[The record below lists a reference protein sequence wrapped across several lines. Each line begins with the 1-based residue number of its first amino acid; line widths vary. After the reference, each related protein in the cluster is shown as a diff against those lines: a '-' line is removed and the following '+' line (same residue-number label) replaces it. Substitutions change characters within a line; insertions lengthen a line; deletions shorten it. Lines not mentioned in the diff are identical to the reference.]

1 MKKDIK
7 SYIKYIDRFISYSG
21 YTAIARYT
29 TLVFTAFMSINSLYA
44 QKSESE
50 LYKAFEEHFNL
61 MDSLIFKAKETPYTV
76 AIQEDKT
83 SEAGEVF
90 AHRQDSL
97 SQKKVQA
104 QIKAMRA
111 QTGLVISG
119 NTYYRV
125 NDGTAPDPDQ
135 DDAISGYKNKVQAEV
150 RWNFLNSSL
159 ISRASRTRYIELQ
172 GEIERLAFHHE
183 QTKLL
188 IDEQKKLLRVEYDSL
203 LSGVLQLRINNLHLL
218 QDAQSYL
225 VSDRSISTDELLDI
239 MDDAAVASRR
249 LSAIPR
255 DYPIASQLS
264 RPTAA
269 IIEIDTTALI
279 NHIRENESEI
289 IKIDLQSRLLR
300 EKEKSTSY
308 WRELNV
314 SPFVRYSHYTR
325 KAMPN
330 YSNVDAG
337 LSFQIP
343 ISSQSSKE
351 RKAIQ
356 AERIELL
363 DKKDAHL
370 YSINVEINA
379 ILEDIERANRGLG
392 SEISRILTMKNYI
405 EMRKGNYS
413 GHIGQYNFL
422 SRIKEYNH
430 YLECWENYLSYLYE
444 RDSLIIELQSFL
456 YCKSILDFCKI
467 EQ

>member
-1 MKKDIK
+1 M
-7 SYIKYIDRFISYSG
+7 
-21 YTAIARYT
+21 
-29 TLVFTAFMSINSLYA
+29 
-44 QKSESE
+44 
-50 LYKAFEEHFNL
+50 
-61 MDSLIFKAKETPYTV
+61 
-76 AIQEDKT
+76 
-83 SEAGEVF
+83 
-90 AHRQDSL
+90 
-97 SQKKVQA
+97 
-104 QIKAMRA
+104 
-111 QTGLVISG
+111 
-119 NTYYRV
+119 
-125 NDGTAPDPDQ
+125 
-135 DDAISGYKNKVQAEV
+135 
-150 RWNFLNSSL
+150 
-159 ISRASRTRYIELQ
+159 
-172 GEIERLAFHHE
+172 
-183 QTKLL
+183 
-188 IDEQKKLLRVEYDSL
+188 
-203 LSGVLQLRINNLHLL
+203 
-218 QDAQSYL
+218 
-225 VSDRSISTDELLDI
+225 SDRSISTDELLDI

-269 IIEIDTTALI
+269 IIEIDTTALM

-456 YCKSILDFCKI
+456 YHKSILDFCKI